1 MIGWFL
7 TTRLGRS
14 LAWLLA
20 GVAAIGAAWFA
31 GRREGG
37 QAARKLAQEREL
49 KAKVK
54 TWERINEADTSAGD
68 DAADRKWLAAR
79 GVRGAGKSDRDL

>member
-20 GVAAIGAAWFA
+20 ALAAISVALLKAY
-31 GRREGG
+31 
-37 QAARKLAQEREL
+37 RKGKSDANRDTKEREL
-49 KAKVK
+49 TAKVK
-54 TWERINEADTSAGD
+54 TWERINEADTSTGD